1 MKVVLPSEG
10 LNALGLSD
18 SLGIPRAERP
28 GKCGHLS
35 RGGDGPPNFSTEQ
48 RASFRQNSP
57 EGGGILPMKK
67 SRFSVEKIVVIL
79 KQAEQGMPV
88 AELIR
93 KVFPRTN
100 L

>member
-48 RASFRQNSP
+48 RASFRQN
-57 EGGGILPMKK
+57 
-67 SRFSVEKIVVIL
+67 
-79 KQAEQGMPV
+79 
-88 AELIR
+88 
-93 KVFPRTN
+93 
-100 L
+100 

>member
-1 MKVVLPSEG
+1 
-10 LNALGLSD
+10 
-18 SLGIPRAERP
+18 
-28 GKCGHLS
+28 
-35 RGGDGPPNFSTEQ
+35 
-48 RASFRQNSP
+48 
-57 EGGGILPMKK
+57 MKK

-100 L
+100 LLPVEEGVLGAGVVFAMPSP